1 MRGQKKSLTIWCY
14 MVGGLFV
21 GTVWKGSSMRSL
33 LAPPYIRAE
42 SSCSRELQADVW
54 EEELVKMRIL

>member
-1 MRGQKKSLTIWCY
+1 
-14 MVGGLFV
+14 MVLYGGWPVCGNGVEKLFNAA
-21 GTVWKGSSMRSL
+21 TSR
-33 LAPPYIRAE
+33 PPFIRAE